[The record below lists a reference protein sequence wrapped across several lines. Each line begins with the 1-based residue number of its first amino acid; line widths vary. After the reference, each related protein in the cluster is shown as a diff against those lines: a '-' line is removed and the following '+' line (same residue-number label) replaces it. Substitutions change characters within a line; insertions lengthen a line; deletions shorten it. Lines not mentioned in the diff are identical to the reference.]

1 MLLSLYIFLFFYDPG
16 LPLCAPV
23 YFTYGK
29 VCITHPAEGFLFHRT
44 QFPVKGEKQI
54 SISGGRHSLS
64 DMVSGKN
71 AGASLNPVMV
81 HTFAY
86 VKRDSKAASPLN
98 PPPSCTLRTPFTSCL
113 TSLLTRYVSAPRR
126 SFYSA
131 TSAYTQSIFTE
142 QK

>member
-1 MLLSLYIFLFFYDPG
+1 MLLSLYIFLFFYDSG

-29 VCITHPAEGFLFHRT
+29 VYIRCKMTPTSAG
-44 QFPVKGEKQI
+44 GEKQI